1 MAAMTK
7 STPRSPCTIF
17 QPVDDTKIAANSF
30 TPANSANLQIDKL
43 AKGPLEFLAHADLVI
58 WDPKR
63 KVTLADGLLHD
74 RTGYT
79 PYAGRTI
86 TGWPETVLRRGEVI
100 VRAGKLAAKP
110 GSGAF
115 LPRAGG
121 AAAAP
126 LNRLTADM
134 DPARNFGARLY

>member
-1 MAAMTK
+1 MV
-7 STPRSPCTIF
+7 SRGR
-17 QPVDDTKIAANSF
+17 
-30 TPANSANLQIDKL
+30 LGL
-43 AKGPLEFLAHADLVI
+43 AKFVDNLHPRKAIAIGADADPVI

-63 KVTLADGLLHD
+63 KVTLADGMLHD

-79 PYAGRTI
+79 PYAGRTV
-86 TGWPETVLRRGEVI
+86 TGWPETVLRRGEAI
-100 VRAGKLAAKP
+100 VRSGKLAAKP

-121 AAAAP
+121 AAVAP
-126 LNRLTADM
+126 LGRLTADM